1 VRDLFKKAR
10 EQSPCIVFIDEIDA
24 VARARSKGGFSG
36 GNDERENTLNQ
47 LLVEMDGF
55 STKSGVVVLAGTN
68 RADILDP
75 AILRPG
81 RFDRQITVDKPDI
94 KGRKEIF
101 MVYLETLTC
110 ELDTVDVAERLAALT
125 PGFAGAEIANIV
137 NEAAIIAA
145 REDKESVELVDFEKA
160 VDRVI
165 GGLEKRNHVMT
176 LEEKRTVAYHEAGHA
191 IVGWLL
197 EHADPLL
204 KVTIIP
210 RSNGAL
216 GFAQY
221 LPKEVALHTK
231 EQLQDRMCMA
241 LGGRACEDIQFG
253 RVTTGASDDLKRVTQ
268 IAQSMVSVFGMNE
281 RVGHV
286 SFQRESEYE
295 AKAYSEHT
303 AQMIDEETSAL
314 IEKMYGRT
322 KKLLENNMDKVS
334 ALAERLLVKETINVD
349 DVVELIG
356 PRPFAMPITYSEFM
370 ASSFETKDSADTD
383 ANTTEGVATPGVA
396 FAGDEEVID
405 VKDTTVSPP
414 GSQG

>member
-1 VRDLFKKAR
+1 M
-10 EQSPCIVFIDEIDA
+10 
-24 VARARSKGGFSG
+24 GFSG

-101 MVYLETLTC
+101 LVYLKELTLK
-110 ELDTVDVAERLAALT
+110 LDEADVAERLAALT
-125 PGFAGAEIANIV
+125 PGFAGAEIANIC

-145 REDKESVELVDFEKA
+145 REEKEHIELVDFEKA

-176 LEEKRTVAYHEAGHA
+176 VEEKRTVAYHEAGHA
-191 IVGWLL
+191 IVGWML

-210 RSNGAL
+210 RTNGAL

-231 EQLQDRMCMA
+231 QQLMDRMCMA

-253 RVTTGASDDLKRVTQ
+253 CVTTGASDDLKRVTQ

-281 RVGHV
+281 RLGNV
-286 SFQRESEYE
+286 SFQRESEYDQ
-295 AKAYSEHT
+295 KAYSEHT
-303 AQMIDEETSAL
+303 AQIIDEEVRSL
-314 IEKMYGRT
+314 IDSMYDRT
-322 KKLLENNMDKVS
+322 RALLEGNMDKVT
-334 ALAERLLVKETINVD
+334 ALAERLLEKETINVD

-356 PRPFAMPITYSEFM
+356 PRPFDMPRTYADFM
-370 ASSFETKDSADTD
+370 SSSFQPGKAAEASDGAEDSVDDSTDDSAVDRF
-383 ANTTEGVATPGVA
+383 V
-396 FAGDEEVID
+396 
-405 VKDTTVSPP
+405 
-414 GSQG
+414 SQGTWPHAESIDITDIMDKTSEPPPQSQ